1 MSDASHLPIEL
12 LPPLLQNFVRLIGLA
27 PTMSLVQVFGGRR
40 VYFPKQPTPEH
51 PLAAIVG
58 LENLLKLS
66 EVYGGLEHFQLPKA
80 ERALLAVRNSSIA
93 ADYAAHK
100 TARDL
105 AVEHG
110 LTEGQIVRIV
120 AAQGVTA
127 PLDRRQKALF

>member
-1 MSDASHLPIEL
+1 MSSAGHLPIEL

-27 PTMSLVQVFGGRR
+27 PTMAFVQIFGGRR
-40 VYFPKQPTPEH
+40 VYLPKHPTPEH
-51 PLAAIVG
+51 PFAAIVG

-80 ERALLAVRNSSIA
+80 ERAFLAVRNASIA
-93 ADYAAHK
+93 ADYADMK

-120 AAQGVTA
+120 AAQGVTE
-127 PLDRRQKALF
+127 PTDRRQKALF